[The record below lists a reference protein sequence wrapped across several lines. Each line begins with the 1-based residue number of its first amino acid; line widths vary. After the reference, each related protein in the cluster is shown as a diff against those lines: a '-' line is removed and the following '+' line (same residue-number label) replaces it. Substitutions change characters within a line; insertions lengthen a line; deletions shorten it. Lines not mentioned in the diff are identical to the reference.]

1 MTLSPA
7 DGAWFA
13 AAYRA
18 HSDKLFRV
26 CLRLSGGD
34 RDWAMD
40 RMHDTFAQLARDP
53 AVVTDRADPGGWLY
67 RTAVNNCLMALRR
80 GKIWTRVARVVQHG
94 AARWT
99 RPDDGRVQ
107 ARDALS
113 QLQSALDELP
123 VKQRAVFILVEV
135 EELEQKDVAE
145 LMGLSQAQVSRLRAK
160 ALSTLRQKQW
170 RDEP

>member
-7 DGAWFA
+7 DAAWLE

-26 CLRLSGGD
+26 CLRFSGGD

-53 AVVTDRADPGGWLY
+53 AMVTDRRDPGGWLY

-80 GKIWTRVARVVQHG
+80 GKIWTRIARVFEHG
-94 AARWT
+94 VAQWT
-99 RPDDGRVQ
+99 HVDDGKLQ
-107 ARDALS
+107 ARAALS
-113 QLQSALDELP
+113 QLERALNELP

-135 EELEQKDVAE
+135 EQLEQKDVAE
-145 LMGLSQAQVSRLRAK
+145 LMGLSQAQISRLRAK
-160 ALSTLRQKQW
+160 ALSTLRQQQW
-170 RDEP
+170 TNEP